1 MSPQGDRADV
11 FRWALGLAQAII
23 VVLITILLNGQGSI
37 STDIASLRSDMS
49 VVNTR
54 VSAIEPVAVAYSG
67 LANRVTALE
76 TIMSENS
83 RRIAENGRMREQV
96 EMLLDRRMDQA
107 EKRFEALEKRLRE
120 MERK

>member
-1 MSPQGDRADV
+1 M